1 MPNKLSRV
9 FDLALSLA
17 QLPVARLEFRQALNP
32 DDVGKMH
39 QYFTRRHPKYFVFQN
54 KSLGVALVDLT
65 KFRGREQYMDTIKG
79 GRNSAEHHARK
90 AKAKGYRVVEIDR
103 NDYIDDI
110 HEINNSV
117 EIRQGRPMDPAYQ
130 EKIMRYPNDKNYRYF
145 GVLNAAGK
153 LMAYGDL
160 GLYGNF
166 LAFNRVIGV
175 RNNDG
180 MMHLMVTEI
189 ICRQIEDRNCHYLM
203 YDTYFGASPGLKAFK
218 EMLGFQPYRAKYS
231 IQ

>member
-9 FDLALSLA
+9 FDLALSIA
-17 QLPVARLEFRQALNP
+17 RLPVARLEFHQALNP

-39 QYFTRRHPKYFVFQN
+39 KHFTRRHPKYFVFQN

-65 KFRGREQYMDTIKG
+65 KFRDPEQYMDTIKG
-79 GRNSAEHHARK
+79 RNSAGGHARK
-90 AKAKGYRVVEIDR
+90 AQAKGYRVVEINR

-110 HEINNSV
+110 HDINNSV
-117 EIRQGRPMDPAYQ
+117 EIRQGRPMDATYQ
-130 EKIMRYPNDKNYRYF
+130 EKSTRYPIDKNYTYF
-145 GVLNAAGK
+145 GVLNTTGK

-189 ICRQIEDRNCHYLM
+189 ICRHIEDRNCHYLM
-203 YDTYFGASPGLKAFK
+203 YDTYFGASPGLKTFK

>member
-1 MPNKLSRV
+1 MPSKLARV
-9 FDLALSLA
+9 VNLVLSIA
-17 QLPVARLEFRQALNP
+17 RLPVAHLEFRQALNP
-32 DDVGKMH
+32 AEVGKMH
-39 QYFTRRHPKYFVFQN
+39 EYFTRRHPKYFVFQN

-65 KFRGREQYMDTIKG
+65 KFRDREQYMDTIK

-103 NDYIDDI
+103 NDYIDAI

-117 EIRQGRPMDPAYQ
+117 EIRQGRKMDPAYQ
-130 EKIMRYPNDKNYRYF
+130 QKTLQYPTDKNYRHF

-153 LMAYGDL
+153 LMAYGDI

-189 ICRQIEDRNCHYLM
+189 VCRQIEERNCRYLM

-218 EMLGFQPYRAKYS
+218 DMLGFRPYRAKYS